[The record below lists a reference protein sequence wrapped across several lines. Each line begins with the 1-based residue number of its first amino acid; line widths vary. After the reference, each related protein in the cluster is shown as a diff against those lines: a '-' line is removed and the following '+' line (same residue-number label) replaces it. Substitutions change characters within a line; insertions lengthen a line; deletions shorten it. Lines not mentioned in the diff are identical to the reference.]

1 MNTPKSTE
9 CKEFFYNERIARI
22 WLVLFALYCVGW
34 SALLVLGVL
43 RPLQTI
49 PSLLGVA
56 IFPTSYFVWLI
67 WLGRRY
73 PIFTLSERLV
83 EWREPESRKRSS
95 IRSPDIIHV
104 EKVTTQV
111 IVLKTTSKG
120 SIRIAL
126 GGLSLQD
133 RQEIKELVESQ
144 FGVGEEGGQYT
155 HRPT

>member
-9 CKEFFYNERIARI
+9 SKEFFYNERPARI
-22 WLVLFALYCVGW
+22 ILIFWALYCAGMIV
-34 SALLVLGVL
+34 LLVLGVL
-43 RPLQTI
+43 RPLQTSL
-49 PSLLGVA
+49 SLLGV

-95 IRSPDIIHV
+95 IPSPDIIHA
-104 EKVTTQV
+104 EKVTTKV

-126 GGLSLQD
+126 SGLSLQD

-144 FGVGEEGGQYT
+144 FGVGEEGGQHT